1 MTKSIAVT
9 PYFERAEGKDD
20 DVAETYVAG
29 LRGARGAN
37 VGVEVVLPA
46 RLVERTVLFGA
57 RLSIS
62 LAPDGRIVL
71 DAEGLDSETIEA
83 ASKAGSLA
91 KQTLGSVIAD
101 CLRLDLLE
109 GEDEA
114 YAIGRA
120 AGRPDVLVLSE
131 ARGEGAA
138 GRVLARVHEDADRAC
153 APLGGV
159 T

>member
-20 DVAETYVAG
+20 DIAETYVAG

-46 RLVERTVLFGA
+46 RLVEHTVLAGA

-83 ASKAGSLA
+83 ASKAGGLA

-101 CLRLDLLE
+101 CLRLDLLK
-109 GEDEA
+109 GED
-114 YAIGRA
+114 
-120 AGRPDVLVLSE
+120 D
-131 ARGEGAA
+131 
-138 GRVLARVHEDADRAC
+138 
-153 APLGGV
+153 PLGDLKILRTQLVQGLAQLDE
-159 T
+159 TAEGIKRRRKRT

>member
-20 DVAETYVAG
+20 DIAETYVAG

-46 RLVERTVLFGA
+46 RLVERTVLVGA
-57 RLSIS
+57 RLSMS
-62 LAPDGRIVL
+62 LAPNGRIVL

-83 ASKAGSLA
+83 ASKAGGLA

-109 GEDEA
+109 GEDDALGDLKTFRTQLVRGLRLLDDVVEG
-114 YAIGRA
+114 INRRQKRA
-120 AGRPDVLVLSE
+120 
-131 ARGEGAA
+131 
-138 GRVLARVHEDADRAC
+138 
-153 APLGGV
+153 
-159 T
+159 

>member
-20 DVAETYVAG
+20 DIAETYVAG

-46 RLVERTVLFGA
+46 RLVERTVLVGA

-83 ASKAGSLA
+83 ASKAGGLA

-109 GEDEA
+109 GED
-114 YAIGRA
+114 
-120 AGRPDVLVLSE
+120 D
-131 ARGEGAA
+131 
-138 GRVLARVHEDADRAC
+138 
-153 APLGGV
+153 PLGDLKALRAQLVRGLAQLDEAAEGIKSRRKRA
-159 T
+159 

>member
-46 RLVERTVLFGA
+46 RLVERTVLVGA

-83 ASKAGSLA
+83 ASKAGGLA

-109 GEDEA
+109 GED
-114 YAIGRA
+114 
-120 AGRPDVLVLSE
+120 D
-131 ARGEGAA
+131 
-138 GRVLARVHEDADRAC
+138 
-153 APLGGV
+153 PLGDLKILRTQLVQGLAQLDE
-159 T
+159 TAEGIKRRRKRT

>member
-20 DVAETYVAG
+20 DIAESYVAG

-46 RLVERTVLFGA
+46 RLVERTVLVGA

-62 LAPDGRIVL
+62 LAPNGRIVL

-83 ASKAGSLA
+83 ASKAGGLA

-101 CLRLDLLE
+101 CLRLDLLD
-109 GEDEA
+109 GED
-114 YAIGRA
+114 
-120 AGRPDVLVLSE
+120 D
-131 ARGEGAA
+131 
-138 GRVLARVHEDADRAC
+138 
-153 APLGGV
+153 PLGDLKTLRAQLVHGMAQLDELAEGIKRRRKRA
-159 T
+159 

>member
-20 DVAETYVAG
+20 DIAETYVAG

-46 RLVERTVLFGA
+46 RLVERTVLVGA

-114 YAIGRA
+114 LGDLKMLRTQLVHGLAQLDEA
-120 AGRPDVLVLSE
+120 A
-131 ARGEGAA
+131 EGIK
-138 GRVLARVHEDADRAC
+138 RRRKR
-153 APLGGV
+153 

>member
-20 DVAETYVAG
+20 DIAETYVAG

-46 RLVERTVLFGA
+46 RLVERTVLVGA

-83 ASKAGSLA
+83 ASKAGRLA

-101 CLRLDLLE
+101 CLRLDLLK
-109 GEDEA
+109 GED
-114 YAIGRA
+114 
-120 AGRPDVLVLSE
+120 D
-131 ARGEGAA
+131 
-138 GRVLARVHEDADRAC
+138 
-153 APLGGV
+153 PLGDLKILRTQLVQGLAQLDE
-159 T
+159 TAEGIKRRRKRT

>member
-46 RLVERTVLFGA
+46 RLVERTVLVGA

-83 ASKAGSLA
+83 ASKAGGLA

-109 GEDEA
+109 GEDDPVGDLKLLRTQLVHGLAQLDEA
-114 YAIGRA
+114 T
-120 AGRPDVLVLSE
+120 
-131 ARGEGAA
+131 EGIK
-138 GRVLARVHEDADRAC
+138 RRRKR
-153 APLGGV
+153 

>member
-20 DVAETYVAG
+20 DVAETYVAR

-46 RLVERTVLFGA
+46 RLVERTVLVGA

-62 LAPDGRIVL
+62 LAPDGRIEL

-83 ASKAGSLA
+83 ASKAGGLA

-109 GEDEA
+109 GED
-114 YAIGRA
+114 
-120 AGRPDVLVLSE
+120 D
-131 ARGEGAA
+131 
-138 GRVLARVHEDADRAC
+138 
-153 APLGGV
+153 PLGDLKILRTQLVQGLAQLDE
-159 T
+159 TAEGIKRRRKRT

>member
-46 RLVERTVLFGA
+46 RLVERTVLVGA

-62 LAPDGRIVL
+62 LAPNGRIVL

-83 ASKAGSLA
+83 ASKAGGLA

-101 CLRLDLLE
+101 CLRLDLLD
-109 GEDEA
+109 GED
-114 YAIGRA
+114 
-120 AGRPDVLVLSE
+120 D
-131 ARGEGAA
+131 
-138 GRVLARVHEDADRAC
+138 
-153 APLGGV
+153 PLGDLKILRTQLVQGLAQLDE
-159 T
+159 TAEGIKRRRKRT

>member
-46 RLVERTVLFGA
+46 RLVERTVLVGA

-83 ASKAGSLA
+83 ASKAGGLA
-91 KQTLGSVIAD
+91 KQTIGSVIAD

-109 GEDEA
+109 GED
-114 YAIGRA
+114 
-120 AGRPDVLVLSE
+120 D
-131 ARGEGAA
+131 
-138 GRVLARVHEDADRAC
+138 
-153 APLGGV
+153 PLGDLRTFRAQLVHGLAQLDQA
-159 T
+159 TEGMKKRTRRS

>member
-20 DVAETYVAG
+20 DIAETYVAG
-29 LRGARGAN
+29 LRAARGAS

-46 RLVERTVLFGA
+46 RLVERTVLLGA

-62 LAPDGRIVL
+62 LAPNGRVVL
-71 DAEGLDSETIEA
+71 DADGLDSETIEA
-83 ASKAGSLA
+83 ASKAGGLA

-109 GEDEA
+109 GED
-114 YAIGRA
+114 
-120 AGRPDVLVLSE
+120 D
-131 ARGEGAA
+131 
-138 GRVLARVHEDADRAC
+138 
-153 APLGGV
+153 PLGDLKTLRAQLAHGLAQLDEA
-159 T
+159 TEGLKKRSKRA

>member
-20 DVAETYVAG
+20 DIAETYMAG
-29 LRGARGAN
+29 LRGKRGVN
-37 VGVEVVLPA
+37 RGVEVVLPA
-46 RLVERTVLFGA
+46 RLVERTVLVGA

-83 ASKAGSLA
+83 ASKAGGLA

-109 GEDEA
+109 GED
-114 YAIGRA
+114 
-120 AGRPDVLVLSE
+120 D
-131 ARGEGAA
+131 
-138 GRVLARVHEDADRAC
+138 
-153 APLGGV
+153 PLGDLKILRTQLVQGLAQLDE
-159 T
+159 TEEGIKRRRKRK